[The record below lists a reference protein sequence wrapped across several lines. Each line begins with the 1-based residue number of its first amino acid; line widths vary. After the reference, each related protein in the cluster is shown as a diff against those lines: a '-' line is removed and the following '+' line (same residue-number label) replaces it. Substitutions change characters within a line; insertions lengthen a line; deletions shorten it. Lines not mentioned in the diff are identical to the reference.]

1 MEWMLLKDVD
11 ITETNRATVDAYNQI
26 DNLDKLY
33 DRAKSWKVNTANI
46 EYPTKKTQ
54 LIDHRGGVLDLGPRN
69 LVIDKNAGS
78 GFAVNQTTHTI
89 TIKADA
95 LKEGV
100 KFSSLT
106 TTGTISDTN
115 GALLEIGFKDANGTH
130 KYVELTDLVSATVTL
145 SDGASTTLHTQT
157 NVTGTYKHHFTVPA
171 SGKAHILVTRENHSN
186 WESDIQDDQL
196 TFKTNVIQYQTSSSA
211 ENQFAMMDLAERVL
225 LHSASINAALSTSPT
240 TINITTN
247 TTTST
252 AATEANQEAILELLE
267 RVLMK
272 LSALRQVF

>member
-1 MEWMLLKDVD
+1 MNPNF
-11 ITETNRATVDAYNQI
+11 IF
-26 DNLDKLY
+26 
-33 DRAKSWKVNTANI
+33 
-46 EYPTKKTQ
+46 
-54 LIDHRGGVLDLGPRN
+54 
-69 LVIDKNAGS
+69 NA
-78 GFAVNQTTHTI
+78 
-89 TIKADA
+89 
-95 LKEGV
+95 L
-100 KFSSLT
+100 
-106 TTGTISDTN
+106 
-115 GALLEIGFKDANGTH
+115 NGTH

-145 SDGASTTLHTQT
+145 SDGASTTIHTQT

-171 SGKAHILVTRENHSN
+171 SGKAHLLVTRENYSN

-225 LHSASINAALSTSPT
+225 LHSASINAALTTTPT
-240 TINITTN
+240 TVNITTN

-272 LSALRQVF
+272 LSALREVF

>member
-1 MEWMLLKDVD
+1 M
-11 ITETNRATVDAYNQI
+11 
-26 DNLDKLY
+26 
-33 DRAKSWKVNTANI
+33 
-46 EYPTKKTQ
+46 P
-54 LIDHRGGVLDLGPRN
+54 
-69 LVIDKNAGS
+69 
-78 GFAVNQTTHTI
+78 FAVNQTTHTI

-95 LKEGV
+95 LQEGG

-106 TTGTISDTN
+106 TTVTISDAN

-145 SDGASTTLHTQT
+145 SDGASTTIHTQT

-171 SGKAHILVTRENHSN
+171 SGKAHLLVTRENYSN
-186 WESDIQDDQL
+186 WESDIQEDQL

-225 LHSASINAALSTSPT
+225 LHSASINAALTTTPT
-240 TINITTN
+240 TVNITTN

-272 LSALRQVF
+272 LSALREVF